1 MSLKT
6 SRYGASQSN
15 GLTPGGKGNRS
26 MTNLATKAM
35 SVKKSVA
42 GQSVQT
48 DSDDFVT
55 KSEYPFVKPGDR
67 VDGLIKFQSG
77 SNKGLNIDNDYNLE
91 TKSTNKAPYSR
102 PPSKSAGDYKVFQA
116 VEKTNV
122 SPPTNIKP
130 NITSGVLKK
139 SKVGTLKTD
148 DSLKKSKVGTPK
160 TNGVLKKSKVG
171 TPVKATARMATGV
184 KKGKPTAKAI
194 VIDMTKKKT
203 NSASGASMR
212 KKKDP
217 PAKVNQIK
225 AFIKKNMNTMSDS
238 KLMQAIRKKSDN
250 KTEYNWNNETGE
262 VEAYTKKKTK

>member
-67 VDGLIKFQSG
+67 VDGLKKFQSG
-77 SNKGLNIDNDYNLE
+77 NNKGLTIDNDYNLE

-102 PPSKSAGDYKVFQA
+102 PPSKFAGNYKVFQA
-116 VEKTNV
+116 LEKTNV
-122 SPPTNIKP
+122 KPPM
-130 NITSGVLKK
+130 
-139 SKVGTLKTD
+139 
-148 DSLKKSKVGTPK
+148 
-160 TNGVLKKSKVG
+160 
-171 TPVKATARMATGV
+171 R
-184 KKGKPTAKAI
+184 
-194 VIDMTKKKT
+194 
-203 NSASGASMR
+203 ASGASMR

-217 PAKVNQIK
+217 PAKVEKIK

-262 VEAYTKKKTK
+262 VEAHTK

>member
-139 SKVGTLKTD
+139 SKVGT
-148 DSLKKSKVGTPK
+148 
-160 TNGVLKKSKVG
+160 
-171 TPVKATARMATGV
+171 PVKATARMATGV